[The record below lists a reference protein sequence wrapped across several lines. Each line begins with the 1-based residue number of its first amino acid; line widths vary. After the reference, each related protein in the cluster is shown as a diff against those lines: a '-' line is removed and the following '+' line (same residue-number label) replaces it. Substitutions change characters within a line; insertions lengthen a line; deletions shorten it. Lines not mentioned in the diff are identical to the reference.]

1 MYITIRKYQ
10 SNNQEEVVTKIQEG
24 FIPLISEM
32 PGFEGYYVVPVDSD
46 KIVVVS
52 MFDSEIN
59 AEGSALLAQRW
70 VEDTIA
76 HLYSG
81 PPEVLQGEAKI
92 ASED

>member
-1 MYITIRKYQ
+1 MYIIIRKYQ
-10 SNNQEEVVTKIQEG
+10 SNDQAQVVQKIQEG

-32 PGFEGYYVVPVDSD
+32 PGFEGYYVVPVDND

-52 MFDSEIN
+52 IFDSEIN

-81 PPEVLQGEAKI
+81 PPEILQGPAAI